1 MEARHTTIGILT
13 VVVMLA
19 GCAGSDQAGENERSA
34 GPRASALTPSYVE
47 MDLAAAE
54 NSVRS
59 IQIYREGGQQGG
71 EHQLPIIAL
80 KSSQQL
86 MLEFDIMV
94 EDGRPL
100 SVYFYHADRIWRRDL
115 SASQFLESYQ
125 HDNVLDYQMSAGTQV
140 PYVHYSYRFPND
152 NIEFLISGN
161 YIVRVTEQGDEE
173 NVLFERA
180 FFVTEQATALD
191 FVTDRV
197 LVGDYGYPF
206 IQPIAEFRPAPGTE
220 GDVFDYNVC
229 FARNGRFD
237 LARCSDRP
245 SLMNAPSM
253 QFFLEPETSFEP
265 EAAPYFL
272 DLSNLRSSNQIVSA
286 DFSTSPYQIELEPDH
301 AAFGGS
307 GFARPL
313 SGQSI
318 ISSVVPVG
326 EPDVRGE
333 YVLVRFAFV
342 PPDEQRLGGEVLVT
356 GSFNGWRY
364 DAVNRLE
371 WVAERA
377 RYEGEILLKQGQY
390 EYRYVSRDRRAL
402 QRSMPQS
409 ESQLLAFV
417 YYDDPSLQTD
427 RLLAVKQT
435 LVQ

>member
-1 MEARHTTIGILT
+1 MDSVQKIIGFF
-13 VVVMLA
+13 LA
-19 GCAGSDQAGENERSA
+19 IALATGCASSNETGEDERSA
-34 GPRASALTPSYVE
+34 GPRASSGAPSYVE

-54 NSVRS
+54 NTVRS
-59 IQIYREGGQQGG
+59 VQLYREGA
-71 EHQLPIIAL
+71 EHYLPIVDL
-80 KSSQQL
+80 KSTDRL
-86 MLEFDIMV
+86 TLEFDIMA
-94 EDGRPL
+94 DQGRPL

-115 SASQFLESYQ
+115 TASQFLESYQ
-125 HDNVLDYQMSAGTQV
+125 HDNVLDYEISTGTQV
-140 PYVHYSYRFPND
+140 PYVHYSYQFPNED
-152 NIEFLISGN
+152 IEFLISGN

-173 NVLFERA
+173 EVLFERA
-180 FFVTEQATALD
+180 FFLTEQSTSLQ

-265 EAAPYFL
+265 EASPYYL
-272 DLSNLRSSNQIVSA
+272 DLSNLRASNQIVSA
-286 DFSTSPYQIELEPDH
+286 DFSTSPYHVELEPDY

-307 GFARPL
+307 GLAVPL
-313 SGQSI
+313 NGQSI
-318 ISSVVPVG
+318 ISSVVSVG
-326 EPDVRGE
+326 EGDVRSE
-333 YVLVRFAFV
+333 YVLTRFAFV
-342 PPDEQRLGGEVLVT
+342 PPEERRLAGEVLVT

-364 DAVNRLE
+364 DSSNQLE
-371 WVAERA
+371 WVPERN
-377 RYEGEILLKQGQY
+377 RYEGELLLKQGQY
-390 EYRYVSRDRRAL
+390 EYRYVSRDRRAV
-402 QRSMPQS
+402 QRTMPQS

-427 RLLAVKQT
+427 RLVAVKQT
-435 LVQ
+435 VVQ